1 MFAAK
6 GAVSGRVLFPL
17 DEAVLLGRDPSL
29 KIARDQGR
37 KSKITLQLFYQSEGQ
52 IEEVWGAGGKKAWFD
67 GLSWRTYAGVQNLD
81 SARELAAMLGTFGAK
96 AVSSGSNKGK
106 SGRPMEMVQSGSRGT
121 NTNEHEISRELAK
134 PDELLADMR
143 DDERITLVRNQR
155 PMRHGAAIGFR
166 RPEIAVVLGQTSYRR
181 QVLPEAAE

>member
-1 MFAAK
+1 
-6 GAVSGRVLFPL
+6 
-17 DEAVLLGRDPSL
+17 
-29 KIARDQGR
+29 
-37 KSKITLQLFYQSEGQ
+37 
-52 IEEVWGAGGKKAWFD
+52 
-67 GLSWRTYAGVQNLD
+67 
-81 SARELAAMLGTFGAK
+81 MLGTFGAK
-96 AVSSGSNKGK
+96 AVSSGSNRGK

-166 RPEIAVVLGQTSYRR
+166 RQEIAVVLGQTSYRR
-181 QVLPEAAE
+181 QAPPAAAE

>member
-1 MFAAK
+1 MAA
-6 GAVSGRVLFPL
+6 
-17 DEAVLLGRDPSL
+17 
-29 KIARDQGR
+29 
-37 KSKITLQLFYQSEGQ
+37 T
-52 IEEVWGAGGKKAWFD
+52 
-67 GLSWRTYAGVQNLD
+67 
-81 SARELAAMLGTFGAK
+81 LGTFGAK

-106 SGRPMEMVQSGSRGT
+106 SGRMLQRQSGSRGT

-166 RPEIAVVLGQTSYRR
+166 RPGISVVLGQTSYRQ